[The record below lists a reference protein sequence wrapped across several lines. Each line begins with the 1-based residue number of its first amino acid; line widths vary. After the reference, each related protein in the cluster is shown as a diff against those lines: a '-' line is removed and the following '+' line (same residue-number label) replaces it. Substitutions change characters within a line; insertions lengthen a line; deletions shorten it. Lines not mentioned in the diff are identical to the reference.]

1 MDLNDLFR
9 QVIVLSIMG
18 SIFAIAILL
27 IKAIFRKN
35 LSGKVH
41 YYIWFLLVLK
51 LIIPLNFQSQLS
63 PLNFINDKS
72 QKYNISSVVNQNI
85 SSITN
90 LNTNNKIQKSVV
102 QKDIYKQPMTVKS
115 TLKFNLKTAAII
127 WIIGDLSILAYII
140 FTNIMLW
147 ININR
152 RPNCKRQDV
161 DDILQ
166 ESKLKLR
173 INSKISVIY
182 DKDIKSPFAYGIIRP
197 KILISE
203 HIVDKLTSQ
212 ELKFVFLHE
221 LTHIKRKDLIVNV
234 IIILLQVIYWF
245 NPIIVYSLYQFKQDC
260 ELACDSAILA
270 VLNSNEIRD
279 YGETII
285 NMIKILSNP
294 NLFVGTLGFSNKNIK
309 RRIIMISSF
318 NKKSITGTVIALC
331 LVFMVGCSSAS
342 KNLSSS
348 LNNITANQ
356 NTTSSNTSTNN
367 ATSSTSTNTSSSN
380 GTTKNFVTNSSKSL
394 QNSNSQNA
402 LLQNIKNSASQ
413 GKIINCD
420 FAVYGTPIESVE
432 SKFGKAD
439 REDFVAQAKGTYYTY
454 SKQNVVFGVGKA
466 NYIFEARSFDRRL
479 GQISFSMVKK
489 FFGNPAYNVTVN
501 GEKIIGYTAWAIDT
515 TRQKYKVEI
524 EFVFTK
530 PANGNNDP
538 MLKHYSVLFPRGT
551 ANDMGNDPGRQW

>member
-1 MDLNDLFR
+1 
-9 QVIVLSIMG
+9 
-18 SIFAIAILL
+18 
-27 IKAIFRKN
+27 
-35 LSGKVH
+35 
-41 YYIWFLLVLK
+41 
-51 LIIPLNFQSQLS
+51 
-63 PLNFINDKS
+63 
-72 QKYNISSVVNQNI
+72 
-85 SSITN
+85 
-90 LNTNNKIQKSVV
+90 
-102 QKDIYKQPMTVKS
+102 MTVKS

-127 WIIGDLSILAYII
+127 WIIGALSILAYII

-161 DDILQ
+161 NQLLQ
-166 ESKLKLR
+166 ESKLKLGVT
-173 INSKISVIY
+173 SKISVIY

-203 HIVDKLTSQ
+203 HIVDKLTPQ

-221 LTHIKRKDLIVNV
+221 LTHIKRKDSIVNV

-260 ELACDSAILA
+260 ELACDSAILT
-270 VLNSNEIRD
+270 VLNSNEVRD

-285 NMIKILSNP
+285 NMIKILSKP

-348 LNNITANQ
+348 LNSTTASE
-356 NTTSSNTSTNN
+356 NTTHSNSSSTNN
-367 ATSSTSTNTSSSN
+367 VTNIASTNTSSSN
-380 GTTKNFVTNSSKSL
+380 GTTNNFITNSSKSL

-402 LLQNIKNSASQ
+402 LLQNIKNLASQ

-454 SKQNVVFGVGKA
+454 LKQNVVFGVGKA

-524 EFVFTK
+524 EFVFPK

-551 ANDMGNDPGRQW
+551 ANDMANEPGRQW